1 MSIRTKQ
8 KKSGRKD
15 TASHSTRPRGKSGK
29 MLTVD
34 LTGMPSYAKM
44 EKTVGF
50 HPETPPI
57 YEMVLIYENCTECGL
72 SLGQLEVKNGEE
84 LAGMC
89 LECFMEAIGEKP
101 VFYRV
106 NEYKPICIKC
116 VGYMEENEELFSTM
130 EKVCN
135 HCFMRITGTD
145 KNHSC
150 IKCDPLFTM
159 PKNNLHE
166 KTQQVVNS
174 VENPKI
180 FSKTKK
186 PKRTRRSKR

>member
-1 MSIRTKQ
+1 MSTRSKQ
-8 KKSGRKD
+8 KKSERKD
-15 TASHSTRPRGKSGK
+15 TPSQSTMLRGKSGK
-29 MLTVD
+29 ILTVD
-34 LTGMPSYAKM
+34 LTGMPCYGKI

-50 HPETPPI
+50 HPETIPI
-57 YEMVLIYENCTECGL
+57 YEMVLVYENCNSCGL

-84 LAGMC
+84 LSGMC
-89 LECFMEAIGEKP
+89 IDCFMEAIGEKSP
-101 VFYRV
+101 FSRV

-135 HCFMRITGTD
+135 HCYMRITGTD

-150 IKCDPLFTM
+150 IHCDPSFPM
-159 PKNNLHE
+159 PQDNLHE
-166 KTQQVVNS
+166 KTEVVNS

-180 FSKTKK
+180 FSKRNK
-186 PKRTRRSKR
+186 PKTKGRLKR

>member
-1 MSIRTKQ
+1 MSTRSKQKRSKAKDAPSKSIR
-8 KKSGRKD
+8 
-15 TASHSTRPRGKSGK
+15 PIGKSGK
-29 MLTVD
+29 ILTVD

-50 HPETPPI
+50 HPETTPI
-57 YEMVLIYENCTECGL
+57 YEMVLIYENCTKCGL

-89 LECFMEAIGEKP
+89 LDCFMEAIGEKP
-101 VFYRV
+101 AFYRV
-106 NEYKPICIKC
+106 NEYKPVCIKC
-116 VGYMEENEELFSTM
+116 MGYMEENEELKSTM
-130 EKVCN
+130 DKVCN

-150 IKCDPLFTM
+150 IHCDPSFPM
-159 PKNNLHE
+159 PQDSLHE
-166 KTQQVVNS
+166 ETKVIER

-180 FSKTKK
+180 FSKTNK
-186 PKRTRRSKR
+186 PKRTRGSKR